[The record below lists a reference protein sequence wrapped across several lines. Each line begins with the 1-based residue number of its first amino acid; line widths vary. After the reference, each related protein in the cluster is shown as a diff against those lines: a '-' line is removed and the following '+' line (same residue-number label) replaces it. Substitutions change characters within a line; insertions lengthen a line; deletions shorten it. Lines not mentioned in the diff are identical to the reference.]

1 MKNARIL
8 VVDDELILRTALQ
21 GILSSQGFEVKTC
34 ESGKKALSLL
44 QQEDFHLALV
54 DMRLPDIN
62 GLDLL
67 QEIKKISPETGVII
81 ITAFAE
87 VKSAVKAI
95 KDGAFDYLSKPFQE
109 EELLI
114 TIERFFKYR
123 DLEREL
129 KTLKESLPK
138 SYLSQDLVGESKA
151 IREILQKI
159 DLIAETDVPV
169 LIYGESGTGKEVI
182 ADLIYKLSKRVDQ
195 PYIKLNCTAIPE
207 TLFEAELFGFEKGS
221 FTGAVEAK
229 KGKLELAHG
238 GTLLLDE
245 IGDLPYSIQPKLLR
259 VLETNSFF
267 PLGSKKEVKVDVRYI
282 FSTSKDL
289 KRLVDEGKFRD
300 DLYYRINV
308 IPIRVPPLRERKE
321 DIPHLMRFFL
331 QNFAQKYKK
340 NMPEISKEAYLALLN
355 YDYPGNVRELK
366 HIMERA
372 ILLSRDNLITMKDLP
387 EELWINSNVNVTEMD
402 YHQCKEM
409 IERELIFKTL
419 KECKGKRSEA
429 AKKLGISRKT
439 LWQKIKKFDLPA

>member
-372 ILLSRDNLITMKDLP
+372 ILLSRDNLITIKDLP